1 MADQYKTGSIYPIEP
16 NPLLDAAS
24 RGTEVVRKFLN
35 REYRHDVPKAEL
47 GDILLGQS
55 PEELSK
61 WAYGFHPF
69 NDPKDWARTGPIQ
82 EQRQS
87 GVADVLMAPVS
98 DVLGATKLATKG
110 LSSLARGAIE
120 GGTSL
125 GRRQLLTNAG
135 RTTAVPATTDL
146 DSLARE
152 SLWNTSGLDRRQFLK
167 NTGKVAAGAAVGIPA
182 LIHGLGTDAEKVGA
196 KAVEDAVTKIT
207 PHEYHAQRALI
218 DAQARQAG
226 HDALEAR
233 GSIAPYH
240 NEEGAKEAYVSTYDA
255 EHKRLLDELHA
266 KVEPHPTER
275 ELDVSPTAE
284 AAYIKGHL
292 DQGWLPSGDSW
303 IASKHPHLETIEER
317 LGSGGTY
324 IDPFTGNR
332 AILRSNGEVR
342 WVNGELDWTGKGLDE
357 QRYNHWATTN
367 HQLVAEQKLG
377 LRDDQLRYIGPKSRQ
392 HPPQFG
398 RDSRDIDDPPHDEF
412 PEPEDYKRGG
422 AIERTTYVRKIL

>member
-1 MADQYKTGSIYPIEP
+1 MADQSKTGSIYPIEP

-24 RGTEVVRKFLN
+24 QGTEAVRKFLN
-35 REYRHDVPKAEL
+35 REYRHDVPKGEL

-87 GVADVLMAPVS
+87 GVADVLMAPVP
-98 DVLGATKLATKG
+98 DVLGATKLATEG
-110 LSSLARGAIE
+110 LGSLARGAIE

-125 GRRQLLTNAG
+125 GRRQ
-135 RTTAVPATTDL
+135 
-146 DSLARE
+146 
-152 SLWNTSGLDRRQFLK
+152 FLK
-167 NTGKVAAGAAVGIPA
+167 NTGKVAAGAAIGIPA
-182 LIHGLGTDAEKVGA
+182 LIHGLGTDAGKVGA
-196 KAVEDAVTKIT
+196 TAVEDAVTKIT

-240 NEEGAKEAYVSTYDA
+240 DEEGAKEDYVAAHDA

-266 KVEPHPTER
+266 KVEPYPTEQ
-275 ELDVSPTAE
+275 ELQNNYIYHDPDLPGSTEE
-284 AAYIKGHL
+284 ASHAAKATFAKGFL
-292 DQGWLPSGDSW
+292 DQGWLPSENSW
-303 IASKHPHLETIEER
+303 IASKYPHLETIEER

-332 AILRSNGEVR
+332 AILRGDVR
-342 WVNGELDWTGKGLDE
+342 WVNGKLDSTGKGLDE
-357 QRYNHWATTN
+357 LRHQHWGTTN

-377 LRDDQLRYIGPKSRQ
+377 LRDDQLRYIGPESRQ
-392 HPPQFG
+392 YPPQFG
-398 RDSRDIDDPPHDEF
+398 HDSPDIDDPPHEEF
-412 PEPEDYKRGG
+412 PEPGDYKRGG
-422 AIERTTYVRKIL
+422 AIERTTYARKIL